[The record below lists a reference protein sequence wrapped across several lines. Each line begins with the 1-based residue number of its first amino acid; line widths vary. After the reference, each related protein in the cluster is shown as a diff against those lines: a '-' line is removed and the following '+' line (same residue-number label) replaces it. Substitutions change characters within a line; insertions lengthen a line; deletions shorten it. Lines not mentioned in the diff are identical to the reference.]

1 MILFD
6 LVTANILRW
15 KIRSIFTFFTIVIA
29 FLLLALLLPVNRMF
43 NVGVE
48 VADANR
54 LISVNK
60 SSFLRPMPLSYLE
73 VIKKIEGV
81 KDVGHFTF
89 FGGFYQNQDNQVAAT
104 VTDPKV
110 YSQLVPEMVFS
121 SPTDLDDWIKD
132 PAGVAVGREM
142 AEKYHWKV
150 GDIIPIYS
158 AIHQRSNGS
167 FSWTFNVKAIFD
179 TTKKG
184 GSTNSMLINYDYFNQ
199 ARLANR
205 DLVGW
210 YSIVVSDPNQANAIA
225 STIDKKFQNS
235 PNETKTSS
243 EKVFAQSFLRQVGNF
258 GIMISLALGAV
269 FFTLILVVAN
279 TLSQSVNE
287 RMSELALLKTVG
299 YSDKKIMAMVIG
311 ESLLFSFGGCFAGFL
326 IAAIAIPQVALL
338 SDQLLSTLQL
348 WWRDLGYG
356 ILGAAGLT
364 IAAII
369 LPGLRITNM
378 EISKHL
384 AKTV

>member
-6 LVTANILRW
+6 LVIAHILHW
-15 KIRSIFTFFTIVIA
+15 KIRSIFTFCTIVIA

-43 NVGVE
+43 NAGVE

-54 LISVNK
+54 LIIVNK
-60 SSFLRPMPLSYLE
+60 SSFLRPMPLSYLD
-73 VIKKIEGV
+73 VIKKIDGV
-81 KDVGHFTF
+81 KEVGHFTF
-89 FGGFYQNQDNQVAAT
+89 FGGFYQSQENQVAAT

-110 YSQLVPEMVFS
+110 YTRLVPEIVFNNQAE
-121 SPTDLDDWIKD
+121 LEDWYKD

-142 AEKYHWKV
+142 AKKYHWKV

-167 FSWTFNVKAIFD
+167 FSWTFNIKAIFD

-184 GSTNSMLINYDYFNQ
+184 GSTNSMLINYDYFNE

-210 YSIVVSDPNQANAIA
+210 YSVVISDANKANAIA
-225 STIDKKFQNS
+225 SIIDKKFENS
-235 PNETKTSS
+235 PSETRTSS

-269 FFTLILVVAN
+269 FFTLTLVVAN

-299 YSDKKIMAMVIG
+299 YTDKKIMMMVIG
-311 ESLLFSFGGCFAGFL
+311 ESVLFSFGGCLVGFL
-326 IAAIAIPQVALL
+326 IAAIAIPQVAGL

-348 WWRDLGYG
+348 WWRDLAFG
-356 ILGAAGLT
+356 ILAAAGLAFT
-364 IAAII
+364 AVV
-369 LPGLRITNM
+369 LPTLRITTM

-384 AKTV
+384 AKTA